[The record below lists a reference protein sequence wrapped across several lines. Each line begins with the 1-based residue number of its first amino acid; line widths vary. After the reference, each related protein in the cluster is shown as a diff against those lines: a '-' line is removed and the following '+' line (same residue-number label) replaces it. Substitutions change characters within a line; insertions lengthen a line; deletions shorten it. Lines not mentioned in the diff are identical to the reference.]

1 MSAAPAAA
9 GLALLAISTL
19 CWGLA
24 WPLAKIV
31 VGELGVW
38 NIRLAMVV
46 VGACGLFALAWIRG
60 ERLLQSGARWGQVAF
75 IGAMSTMGW
84 GVLSTYALLLMA
96 PVRASI
102 LAYTMPL
109 WASIFGWL
117 ALGIPLRRRELV
129 GLALGLAAIA
139 ILLSDDARALG
150 KAPYGPILIV
160 LAAMCWAAGTVAIKA
175 YRGSL
180 STLPLAAWQTVI
192 GGLPILATALAL
204 ESPTDFLSLGRAAA
218 FSLAVWSVGGAVA
231 GVWAWYR
238 AVQILAPH
246 VAAIG
251 ILGTPILGLLSSA
264 AVFGDSLGIAELA
277 ALTMVVAAL
286 VAVLAPRPLAQRR
299 RSQPRIRSGDSG

>member
-1 MSAAPAAA
+1 MPSAPAVA
-9 GLALLAISTL
+9 GLGLLLVSTL

-38 NIRLAMVV
+38 NVRLALVA
-46 VGACGLFALAWIRG
+46 VGTCGLLAIAGLRG
-60 ERLLQSGARWGQVAF
+60 DRLLPPGARWGQVAF
-75 IGAMSTMGW
+75 IGAMSTTGW
-84 GVLSTYALLLMA
+84 GVLSTYALVLMA
-96 PVRASI
+96 PGRAAI

-109 WASIFGWL
+109 WAAIFGWL
-117 ALGIPLRRRELV
+117 ALGIPVRRRELL

-139 ILLSDDARALG
+139 VLLASDALAMG
-150 KAPYGPILIV
+150 AAPYGPILIV
-160 LAAMCWAAGTVAIKA
+160 MAAMCWAAGTVAIKA

-192 GGLPILATALAL
+192 GGLPIVGAALVV
-204 ESPTDFLSLGRAAA
+204 ESPSDFLGLSPAAA
-218 FSLAVWSVGGAVA
+218 WSLAFWSLSGAVA

-238 AVQILAPH
+238 VVQILPPH

-264 AVFGDSLGIAELA
+264 AVFGDTIGGAELT
-277 ALTMVVAAL
+277 ALALVVAAL
-286 VAVLAPRPLAQRR
+286 VAVLAPSSPVQRP
-299 RSQPRIRSGDSG
+299 RSQPRMRSGDSG